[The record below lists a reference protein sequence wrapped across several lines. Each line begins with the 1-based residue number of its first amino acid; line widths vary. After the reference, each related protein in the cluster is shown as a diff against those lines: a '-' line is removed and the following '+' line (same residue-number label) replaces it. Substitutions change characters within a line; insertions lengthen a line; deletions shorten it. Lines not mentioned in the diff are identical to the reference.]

1 MSTILY
7 IVGIV
12 VIAFVIGGLAQLLL
26 PGKDGIGPL
35 GTMML
40 GFAGS
45 VGGGVIALIIFG
57 GVNGAGLIGSV
68 LFAMLLL
75 YVVRKLNGGGLR
87 DPGEV

>member
-1 MSTILY
+1 
-7 IVGIV
+7 
-12 VIAFVIGGLAQLLL
+12 
-26 PGKDGIGPL
+26 
-35 GTMML
+35 MML

-45 VGGGVIALIIFG
+45 VGGGVIALLIFG

>member
-1 MSTILY
+1 VSTILY
-7 IVGIV
+7 IAGMVL
-12 VIAFVIGGLAQLLL
+12 IAFAIGAIARFIL
-26 PGKDGIGPL
+26 PGKDEISFL

-45 VGGGVIALIIFG
+45 VGGGIIALIIFG

-68 LFAMLLL
+68 LFAALLL